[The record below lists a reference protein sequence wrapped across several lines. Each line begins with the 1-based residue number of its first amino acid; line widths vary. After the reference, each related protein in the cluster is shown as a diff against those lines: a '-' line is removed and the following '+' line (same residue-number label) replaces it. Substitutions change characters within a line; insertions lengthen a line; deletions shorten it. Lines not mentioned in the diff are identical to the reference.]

1 MNLRPSLPSVRPSAA
16 PVLAQAV
23 ATAVGPYEL
32 LGLLGRGGMA
42 TVYRAKHRV
51 TGALCALK
59 WLPSGNEPQGRS
71 LRACFEREYQTLRG
85 LRHPRIIQVFDYG
98 VCDGGIYYTM
108 ELLAG
113 TDLKQAAPLPWRA
126 TCQYLRDVA
135 TSLSLLHARRLVHRD
150 VTPGNV
156 RLTED
161 GHCKLLDFGT
171 LMDFGRAEQVIGT
184 PPFVAPEALA
194 GAPLDQR
201 VDLYALGALGYYC
214 LTGTHAFPARSFDE
228 LYAQHQ
234 RVPTPP
240 AELDPQIP
248 AELSALICALLREDP
263 LARPSSA
270 AEVITRVDGIASL
283 PPEADAAERM
293 LVQSFLAVPL
303 YVGRSAELARA
314 QEALESAAGGRGVAL
329 RVEARQGS
337 GRTRFLEELA
347 LRAQLRGAVVVMAD
361 GSAQH
366 GPGGL
371 SRAIAHALLD
381 RAPDEARSAGASHL
395 GALVELD
402 PSLAERG
409 GPRAGREPKPTLRGR
424 RREVLPSEAEREGA
438 AGYREASL
446 GIDAWLADLSE
457 RRTIVLLVDN
467 SDDADDASLAALL
480 AVARRTQALHILLVV
495 VEQGKPADV
504 CPMGIALLRQTCLS
518 MSLEALTRDQ
528 TAQLVDSLFDHAPHA
543 TRLSEWLHAQ
553 TGGSP
558 LHCMGVVRELVE
570 QGLVRH
576 RQGSWLLPDSL
587 PEARS
592 AMPLEEALLR
602 RLAQLSADAR
612 ALAESLSVARVD
624 CPMNVCQ
631 RLLDDGLDERA
642 LDELMAAQVL
652 CPGRDGVVFTSAALR
667 RATTA
672 RLEGTSLRL
681 AHLRFGRAL
690 SAITGSEP
698 RDLPLRIE
706 AGHHLIRGGEDLR
719 GASLVAEAAKTP
731 LQCAVAFA
739 SLYRMGAAA
748 EAALAVY
755 RRARRPARERL
766 PLLTLLAQAGYYEHY
781 RYAQTYGDEA
791 LDVAEDL
798 SGLRAARKLRRFVG
812 SWLALAVG
820 LLIAYSRH
828 LLTPRAERGGK
839 FYDTIVHL
847 TSIVT
852 TLCGV
857 AVICL
862 DPDRCDR
869 LAAVMSPAAC
879 LPRRATLFGI
889 YQFCTA
895 LQYVARE
902 RPVEAFAELDVLAG
916 RFAEPGYYR
925 LLPAEAH
932 VTYHLGCHFGRGAL
946 AMMRADQAALESAD
960 VLERSGLA
968 LYMMIGSQL
977 RYLYYV
983 NRGELQ
989 LAQPHQ
995 AAVELHAARAGS
1007 AWQVELWGPVAK
1019 LLFAVAADDVVE
1031 LTLIRGHLERLAVE
1045 LPSLGLYAKL
1055 AALAVDGL
1063 AGHGGD
1069 PIAAARAVTSGAAP
1083 RSFIGW
1089 STTLGAVALLLNRR
1103 GDHSQALSVAE
1114 SALADTSEHDLCYVS
1129 LFLLAEIQ
1137 AAAAAAKLGQST
1149 QALARLQRL
1158 LERYATSEHPFAL
1171 GLLHEAVARIAALA
1185 GQYDLSGSSVERAR
1199 RYLRATGAPLLIARA
1214 DTLAHELD
1222 RSATPREVDSEAVRS
1237 ANHTLATRRQATR

>member
-1 MNLRPSLPSVRPSAA
+1 MP
-16 PVLAQAV
+16 
-23 ATAVGPYEL
+23 TAIGPYEL

-42 TVYRAKHRV
+42 AVYRAKHRV
-51 TGALCALK
+51 TGATCALK
-59 WLPSGNEPQGRS
+59 WLQSGYEPQGRS

-98 VCDGGIYYTM
+98 VCDGGVYYTM

-171 LMDFGRAEQVIGT
+171 LTDFGTSEHVIGT

-201 VDLYALGALGYYC
+201 LDLYALGALGYFC
-214 LTGTHAFPARSFDE
+214 LTGAHAFLARSFDE
-228 LYAQHQ
+228 LRAQHQ
-234 RVPTPP
+234 RAPTPP
-240 AELDPQIP
+240 AELDPRIP
-248 AELSALICALLREDP
+248 AELSALICALLRADP

-270 AEVITRVDGIASL
+270 AEVITRVDGLAAL
-283 PPEADAAERM
+283 PPEAEAAERM
-293 LVQSFLAVPL
+293 LVQSFLAVPR
-303 YVGRSAELARA
+303 YVGREAELARA
-314 QEALESAAGGRGVAL
+314 QEALDSAAGGRGVAL

-337 GRTRFLEELA
+337 GRTRFLDEVA
-347 LRAQLRGAVVVMAD
+347 LRAQLRGAVVVTAD

-381 RAPDEARSAGASHL
+381 RAPDEARSAAARHL
-395 GALVELD
+395 AALAELD
-402 PSLAERG
+402 PSLAARLD
-409 GPRAGREPKPTLRGR
+409 PRPASEPEPTLRGLR
-424 RREVLPSEAEREGA
+424 RDVLRSTAEREEAPGR
-438 AGYREASL
+438 RETSL
-446 GIDAWLADLSE
+446 GIDAWLAEVSE
-457 RRTIVLLVDN
+457 RRTVVLLVDN
-467 SDDADDASLAALL
+467 ADDADDASLAALL
-480 AVARRTQALHILLVV
+480 AVARRTQALRILLVV
-495 VEQGKPADV
+495 VEQGKPADA

-518 MSLEALTRDQ
+518 MSLEALTREQ
-528 TAQLVDSLFDHAPHA
+528 TAQLIDSLFDRAPHA

-553 TGGSP
+553 TAGSP
-558 LHCMGVVRELVE
+558 LHSMGVVRELVE

-576 RQGSWLLPDSL
+576 RQGSWILPDSL
-587 PEARS
+587 PEARI
-592 AMPLEEALLR
+592 AMPLEDALLR

-612 ALAESLSVARVD
+612 SLAEALSVARVD
-624 CPMNVCQ
+624 CPMDVCQ
-631 RLLDDGLDERA
+631 RLLDHGLDERA

-667 RATTA
+667 RAITA

-690 SAITGSEP
+690 SAITESTP

-719 GASLVAEAAKTP
+719 GASLVAKAANRP
-731 LQCAVAFA
+731 LQCAVALA
-739 SLYRMGAAA
+739 NLYRMGAAA
-748 EAALAVY
+748 EAALGVY

-781 RYAQTYGDEA
+781 RFAQIYGDEA

-798 SGLRAARKLRRFVG
+798 SGLRAARKLRRFLG

-820 LLIAYSRH
+820 LLLALFRH
-828 LLTPRAERGGK
+828 LLTPRAERGGS
-839 FYDTIVHL
+839 FYDTLVHL
-847 TSIVT
+847 ASIVT

-925 LLPAEAH
+925 LLPAEAQ

-946 AMMRADQAALESAD
+946 AMMRADRAALDSAD

-977 RYLYYV
+977 RYLYHV

-989 LAQPHQ
+989 LAQQHL
-995 AAVELHAARAGS
+995 AAVELHAARSGS
-1007 AWQVELWGPVAK
+1007 AWQVELWGPAAK
-1019 LLFAVAADDVVE
+1019 LPFAVAADDVVE
-1031 LTLIRGHLERLAVE
+1031 LTLIRDHLERLSSE
-1045 LPSLGLYAKL
+1045 LPSLGLYAEL
-1055 AALAVDGL
+1055 AALGLDGL
-1063 AGHGGD
+1063 TGHGGE
-1069 PIAAARAVTSGAAP
+1069 PLATARAVTADAAP

-1103 GDHSQALSVAE
+1103 GDHAQALAVAE
-1114 SALADTSEHDLCYVS
+1114 SVLADMSEQDRCYVS
-1129 LFLLAEIQ
+1129 LFLLADIQ
-1137 AAAAAAKLGQST
+1137 AAMAEAELGQGAR
-1149 QALARLQRL
+1149 ALERLRRL
-1158 LERYATSEHPFAL
+1158 VERYASSEHPFAL
-1171 GLLHEAVARIAALA
+1171 GLLHEATARVAARAGVPALSA
-1185 GQYDLSGSSVERAR
+1185 SSGEQAQ
-1199 RYLRATGAPLLIARA
+1199 RYLRASGAPLLIARA

-1222 RSATPREVDSEAVRS
+1222 RSDTPREASS
-1237 ANHTLATRRQATR
+1237 AAATTASHTLVTRGHATR